1 MPPSSRACV
10 PSDSTVRVPMALAR
24 TRAALPAP
32 GRTDLLSRAQRHPF
46 SSPFYATWFA
56 SFVLGLLDNGPLTLT
71 AAQLF
76 ENLNYQM
83 IHAIDFLPP
92 ASWKRTSGTYFFNIF
107 VQLQS
112 ILARAGQLCARV
124 GYDPAEQQALVD
136 GAIPNTWRHYLIEL
150 LPTTIVINLAAKT
163 IAKYSAQVDH
173 SLAYTLEWY
182 D

>member
-1 MPPSSRACV
+1 M
-10 PSDSTVRVPMALAR
+10 
-24 TRAALPAP
+24 
-32 GRTDLLSRAQRHPF
+32 
-46 SSPFYATWFA
+46 
-56 SFVLGLLDNGPLTLT
+56 LGLLDNGPLTLT

-136 GAIPNTWRHYLIEL
+136 GAIPNTWRHYLI
-150 LPTTIVINLAAKT
+150 AKT

>member
-1 MPPSSRACV
+1 MPPSSGACA
-10 PSDSTVRVPMALAR
+10 PSDSTVRAHERAPRCQLLIVP
-24 TRAALPAP
+24 TRSS
-32 GRTDLLSRAQRHPF
+32 GRNAIPS

-56 SFVLGLLDNGPLTLT
+56 SSVVGLLDNGLLTLT

-112 ILARAGQLCARV
+112 ILARAGQLRARV
-124 GYDPAEQQALVD
+124 GYDPAEQQPLVD

-163 IAKYSAQVDH
+163 IAKYSAQVGH
-173 SLAYTLEWY
+173 SLAYTLEWS